1 MDDGR
6 PRISARSRLWVR
18 KRRPHADMKRSDQ
31 GIATIWTIV
40 VAGACLLMV
49 GLVLDGGTILRA
61 RSSSYDLAGG
71 AARVAAQNLDQQA
84 LAEGRVVIDPQA
96 ARNAA
101 QAWLAQRG
109 ASGVVTVDVDTV
121 TVVVHRQ
128 VDLQIL
134 QPASVDIEETATAQA
149 RRGGT

>member
-1 MDDGR
+1 MR
-6 PRISARSRLWVR
+6 E
-18 KRRPHADMKRSDQ
+18 DQ
-31 GIATIWTIV
+31 GIATIWTAV

-71 AARVAAQNLDQQA
+71 AARVATQQLDQDA
-84 LAEGRVVIDPQA
+84 LALGDVIVDPDAGRSA
-96 ARNAA
+96 AL
-101 QAWLAQRG
+101 AWLADRD
-109 ASGVVTVDVDTV
+109 ATGVVAVDGDTV
-121 TVVVHRQ
+121 TVAVRRQ

-134 QPASVDIEETATAQA
+134 QPVSVEVEETATAQA

>member
-1 MDDGR
+1 MRDD
-6 PRISARSRLWVR
+6 
-18 KRRPHADMKRSDQ
+18 K
-31 GIATIWTIV
+31 GIATIWTAV

-71 AARVAAQNLDQQA
+71 AARVAAQQLDQEA
-84 LAEGRVVIDPQA
+84 LARGDVIVDPDAGRGA
-96 ARNAA
+96 AL
-101 QAWLAQRG
+101 AWLADRD
-109 ASGVVTVDVDTV
+109 ATGVVSVDGDTV
-121 TVVVHRQ
+121 TVAVRRH

-134 QPASVDIEETATAQA
+134 QPVSVEVEETATAQA